1 MKLPPDA
8 IIAAGKLASY
18 LLRWRE
24 ADDKSAFLA
33 LAGYGPD
40 DAVRL
45 ESDIREQLLSH
56 DAEWIGDT
64 EYGPKFRIC
73 AVLRGPNGRRLGT
86 ISIWMTE
93 KATGATKF
101 ITLYPGQP

>member
-8 IIAAGKLASY
+8 IIATSKLASY

-24 ADDKSAFLA
+24 SDDKSAFLA
-33 LAGYGPD
+33 LAGYGSD
-40 DAVRL
+40 DAARL
-45 ESDIREQLLSH
+45 EEDIRTQLLSC

-64 EYGPKFRIC
+64 EYGPKFRIR
-73 AVLRGPNGRRLGT
+73 AALRGPNGRSLG
-86 ISIWMTE
+86 IASIWMTE

-101 ITLYPGQP
+101 ITLYPAQS

>member
-1 MKLPPDA
+1 MKLPSDA
-8 IIAAGKLASY
+8 IIATGKLASY

-40 DAVRL
+40 DAARL
-45 ESDIREQLLSH
+45 ESDIRDHLLSC
-56 DAEWIGDT
+56 DAESLGDT

-73 AVLRGPNGRRLGT
+73 AALRGPNGRSLLI

-101 ITLYPGQP
+101 ITLYPGQS